1 MNYIS
6 EAFENMKKYFNTDIT
21 KSVHFRQES
30 LKALGKTIKKYQDE
44 INAALKQDLNKSAQ
58 ESYMTEI
65 GLVIEEVNYAIKHLS
80 GWARPKGKRMPLAQ
94 FPSKANIIMEPYG
107 LVLIISPWNYPF
119 LLTMAPF
126 IGAIAAGNC
135 CIIKP
140 SEFSPH
146 TSAVMAKIIK
156 EAFNPYFATV
166 IEGDA
171 QESQQLLEKNF
182 DYIFFTGSP
191 RVGQIVMTAAAK
203 HLTPVTLELGGKS
216 PCIVMK
222 SANIDMAAKRI
233 AFGKFLNAGQTC
245 VAPDYI
251 LVDNSVK
258 EQLLESIKKHLEGF
272 FGHKPLNNQ
281 DYPKIITPDHYNRL
295 MNLIKGEKVFLGGKG
310 NDHTG
315 KIEPT
320 ILAEV
325 TWDSP
330 VMAEEIFG
338 PILPVI
344 GFNQPEEALY
354 EIKQRDKP
362 LALYLFT
369 KDPFWERAVM
379 NTISF
384 GGGCINDTVIHLS
397 STKLPFGGVGN
408 SGMGSYHGKYSFDTF
423 SHKKTVVRKRNHPD
437 INLRY
442 HPYSPRKLRWIR
454 KFMG

>member
-6 EAFENMKKYFNTDIT
+6 EAFDNMKKYFNTDIT
-21 KSVHFRQES
+21 KSIHFRQQS
-30 LKALGKTIKKYQDE
+30 LSALKKTIKKYE
-44 INAALKQDLNKSAQ
+44 AKVTAALKQDLNKYAQ

-65 GLVIEEVNYAIKHLS
+65 GLVMEEVDYAIKHLA
-80 GWARPKGKRMPLAQ
+80 GWSKPKGVLMPLAH
-94 FPSKANIIMEPYG
+94 FPSTATITPEPYG
-107 LVLIISPWNYPF
+107 VVLIISPWNYPF
-119 LLTMAPF
+119 LLTMAPL

-140 SEFSPH
+140 SEFSSH
-146 TSAVMAKIIK
+146 TSGVMQEIIK
-156 EAFNPYFATV
+156 EAFDPYYVTV

-203 HLTPVTLELGGKS
+203 NLTPVTLELGGKS

-222 SANIDMAAKRI
+222 SANINLAAKRI

-245 VAPDYI
+245 VAPDYL
-251 LVDNSVK
+251 LVESSVK
-258 EQLLESIKKHLEGF
+258 EQLLREIKKYIQRFLGE
-272 FGHKPLNNQ
+272 KPLNNQ
-281 DYPKIITPDHYNRL
+281 DYPKIITSDHYWRL
-295 MNLIKGEKVFLGGKG
+295 MNLIKGEEVFLGGQG
-310 NDHTG
+310 NAQTK
-315 KIEPT
+315 KIAPT
-320 ILAEV
+320 ILDNV
-325 TWDSP
+325 SWDSP
-330 VMAEEIFG
+330 IMTEEIFG

-344 GFNQPEEALY
+344 TFEHPEEALY
-354 EIKQRDKP
+354 EIKHRDKP

-369 KDPFWERAVM
+369 KDAFWEKEIT

-397 STKLPFGGVGN
+397 SPKLPFGGVGK
-408 SGMGSYHGKYSFDTF
+408 SGMGSYHGKYSFSAF
-423 SHKKTVVRKRNHPD
+423 SHEKTVVRKRNRPD

-454 KFMG
+454 RFMG